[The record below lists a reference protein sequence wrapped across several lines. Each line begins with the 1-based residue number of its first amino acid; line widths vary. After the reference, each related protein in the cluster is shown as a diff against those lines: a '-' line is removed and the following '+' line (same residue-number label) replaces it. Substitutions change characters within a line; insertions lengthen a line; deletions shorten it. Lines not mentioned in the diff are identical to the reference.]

1 LKRPPDR
8 KFVLA
13 VAIVVVAMGAMLS
26 RPTAGLADNEGNGM
40 IVFKKGSA
48 HFAMPGGR

>member
-26 RPTAGLADNEGNGM
+26 RPTAGLADHSGNEM
-40 IVFKKGSA
+40 IFKKVSGQ
-48 HFAMPGGR
+48 GGR